1 MAQWGPPEFL
11 VPRLSSTNRFGILQ
25 ADDGVSIA
33 CDEAA
38 LALRRE
44 DGRLNLAWFGS
55 IALPMLDM
63 QRGRRYSMRVRGYIA
78 KTESARG
85 LVLVDVAGGTVAR
98 EYPYGRAFDEEF
110 TIETSFLVNQ
120 WMARRITASLTLLLE
135 RQSDD
140 DEATL
145 VIDDQGGAVTI
156 QLL

>member
-1 MAQWGPPEFL
+1 
-11 VPRLSSTNRFGILQ
+11 LSSTNRYSV
-25 ADDGVSIA
+25 ARSDDGVSIV

-55 IALPMLDM
+55 IALPMIDA
-63 QRGRRYSMRVRGYIA
+63 QRGRRYTMSVRGYVA
-78 KTESARG
+78 KKESARG
-85 LVLVDVAGGTVAR
+85 LVLVDIGGGPIAR

-110 TIETSFLVNQ
+110 TVETSFIVNP

-145 VIDDQGGAVTI
+145 VIDDGDAVTI
-156 QLL
+156 QPA

>member
-1 MAQWGPPEFL
+1 MGQWGPPEFL
-11 VPRLSSTNRFGILQ
+11 VPRLSSTNRFSVAESG
-25 ADDGVSIA
+25 DGVSIL
-33 CDEAA
+33 CDEAG

-55 IALPMLDM
+55 IALPMIDA
-63 QRGRRYSMRVRGYIA
+63 QRGRRYTMRVRGYIA

-85 LVLVDVAGGTVAR
+85 MVLVDVGGGTVAR
-98 EYPYGRAFDEEF
+98 EYPYGRIFDEEF
-110 TIETSFLVNQ
+110 TIETSFIVNS

-145 VIDDQGGAVTI
+145 VIDDGDAVTI
-156 QLL
+156 QPA